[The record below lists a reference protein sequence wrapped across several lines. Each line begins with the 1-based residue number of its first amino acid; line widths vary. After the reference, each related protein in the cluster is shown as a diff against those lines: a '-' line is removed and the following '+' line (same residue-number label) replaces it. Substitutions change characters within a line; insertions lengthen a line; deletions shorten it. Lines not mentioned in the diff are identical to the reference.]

1 MSAPTRTDDVQLFA
15 TAEEADRLHEVW
27 RKSCKA
33 YSAAEGPMFDKRSRG
48 EPISDAEQAKVN
60 EAETLEAADSNA
72 YWTVEQ
78 RLIKTPAH
86 TPQGLATKIRIF
98 QRYHG
103 HKNESEIIDGFLT
116 DAVRIGCAG
125 LTKDREEGAALSTNW
140 RQTLDEYTRLT
151 IATNASDGPTLAADC
166 AAHTAIECQIAE
178 APING
183 LESLIAKL
191 AIIWNTDRGW
201 IGSDPRSIALS
212 SVLDFLAGETGFDP
226 FIEYDRDDEMIPLST
241 ETKQDGDASC

>member
-1 MSAPTRTDDVQLFA
+1 M
-15 TAEEADRLHEVW
+15 
-27 RKSCKA
+27 
-33 YSAAEGPMFDKRSRG
+33 
-48 EPISDAEQAKVN
+48 
-60 EAETLEAADSNA
+60 
-72 YWTVEQ
+72 
-78 RLIKTPAH
+78 
-86 TPQGLATKIRIF
+86 
-98 QRYHG
+98 
-103 HKNESEIIDGFLT
+103 
-116 DAVRIGCAG
+116 
-125 LTKDREEGAALSTNW
+125 
-140 RQTLDEYTRLT
+140 
-151 IATNASDGPTLAADC
+151 PTLAADC